1 MNLLI
6 ALIGAGSGGILLA
19 IGTAANAHLRK
30 TLHSAIAAAA
40 INFMVGF
47 TTLALFILLRVLP
60 IPSFDR
66 LLTVPWWAF
75 LGGFLG
81 ATFVTLTT
89 LVVPKLGLTTTT
101 LTVVCSQMI
110 FSQVIDRLGW
120 FGMVSRPITASK
132 MIAIGLLMMA
142 ITIIRLDDRDSHRVS
157 PAITPKI

>member
-6 ALIGAGSGGILLA
+6 ALIGAGSAGILLA
-19 IGTAANAHLRK
+19 IGTAANAHLRQ

-47 TTLALFILLRVLP
+47 TTLALFIVLQIFP
-60 IPSFDR
+60 TPSLDR

-101 LTVVCSQMI
+101 LTVVCSQMT
-110 FSQVIDRLGW
+110 FSLVIDQLGW
-120 FGMVSRPITASK
+120 FGMVSRPVTASK
-132 MIAIGLLMMA
+132 MIAIGLLMLA
-142 ITIIRLDDRDSHRVS
+142 IAIIRLDDCNAHRVS
-157 PAITPKI
+157 LAISPKN